1 MIQGLRPDI
10 QAEVLKKEPKKYAAV
25 EDTAR
30 LINTIQQSLSQRR
43 GDDISRIVQQE
54 QLSRSPSNTSPNNED
69 SPASD
74 KALVALIEQLFQKN
88 TIQREG
94 SKPC

>member
-1 MIQGLRPDI
+1 MDTEERTR
-10 QAEVLKKEPKKYAAV
+10 KYAAV

-43 GDDISRIVQQE
+43 GDDIPRIVPQE
-54 QLSRSPSNTSPNNED
+54 WLSRSLSNTSLNNED

-74 KALVALIEQLFQKN
+74 KALVAVIE
-88 TIQREG
+88 
-94 SKPC
+94 